1 MPDERNILALRT
13 KACEIMKNNFITD
26 EGCTIWG
33 NTRSTGFTEERKA
46 EIERAVCTNQCLP
59 ISVVVFGLM
68 NKSKLKTKQ
77 RVVIGQIIANSDHLN
92 CEAIRKAWSRITTHE
107 GFGSSNY
114 HSWIEVSQDN
124 FKTYE
129 IVDLTY
135 ACGKKN
141 LGQIINFDATE
152 AKRLEKKHVRVLTG
166 FQDVANFLERRLASL
181 TVIRDANPLR
191 KKQYI
196 TSVVQHL
203 YESRNQ

>member
-92 CEAIRKAWSRITTHE
+92 CEASGKHGQESLPMKD
-107 GFGSSNY
+107 S
-114 HSWIEVSQDN
+114 EVLII
-124 FKTYE
+124 
-129 IVDLTY
+129 IVGL
-135 ACGKKN
+135 K
-141 LGQIINFDATE
+141 
-152 AKRLEKKHVRVLTG
+152 
-166 FQDVANFLERRLASL
+166 
-181 TVIRDANPLR
+181 
-191 KKQYI
+191 
-196 TSVVQHL
+196 
-203 YESRNQ
+203 